1 MADPDDVILI
11 TGANRGIG
19 LALVRVLLES
29 GARVL
34 AAARSP
40 QTDSLDALK
49 SEFGGRLAS
58 LTLDVTSDD
67 SVQRAFAALMPDPGR
82 IDVLVNMAGIMTRP
96 HDQPLEQLD
105 LAQCTES
112 FETNALGPLR
122 VTRAALPLLRNS
134 KRPRVVNVT
143 SGCGR
148 LTIKD
153 NGEFYAYA
161 ASKAAL
167 DMMTLTCA
175 FEFKSEG
182 MCFVALDPGWVRTD
196 LGGPDADLAPEE
208 SAASIADTIDRLDAS
223 WTGKLLYNDGTELSW

>member
-1 MADPDDVILI
+1 MSRSQDVILI

-19 LALVRVLLES
+19 LALSKILLT
-29 GARVL
+29 RNVQVI
-34 AAARSP
+34 AAARNP
-40 QTDSLDALK
+40 DAPSLKALER
-49 SEFGGRLAS
+49 EFPTQLMRIGLN
-58 LTLDVTSDD
+58 VTSDE
-67 SVQRAFAALMPDPGR
+67 STQRAFLALARNVDR
-82 IDVLVNMAGIMTRP
+82 LDVVVNMAGIMSRP
-96 HDQPLEQLD
+96 HDQPLEKLD
-105 LAQCTES
+105 LSQCTES

-134 KRPRVVNVT
+134 PRARVVNVT

-175 FEFKSEG
+175 FEFKAEG
-182 MCFVALDPGWVRTD
+182 ICFVALDPGWVRTD
-196 LGGPDADLAPEE
+196 LGGPDADLAPEQ
-208 SAASIADTIDRLDAS
+208 SATAIADTIAKLDPS